1 MITDNELFEE
11 SSDGVIGEDDLITTE
26 NHSGISDNNGV
37 KLKSKLKDSVFTHLF
52 RDKTY
57 VYQLYKDLVVDDNTT
72 TIDDIE
78 ITTLRAMFLNTIYN
92 DLSFIVKG
100 KEYDRYMVFVEAQSS
115 WNYNMTLR
123 LFMYYF
129 EVLRRRLDMDEI
141 SYAGNSKVHIPMPE
155 MFVIY
160 TGDKKNIPEYES
172 FNDVYFNGK
181 ASVDLVIK
189 ILSEENTTIYGQYIK
204 FCKVYNE
211 KYKKFGKTFK
221 TILETIRE
229 CKDKGCL
236 VSFLSNHEKEVTSIM
251 DGFFSES
258 GMLNQFAKENIA
270 KGRAEGL
277 AKGRAEGLAKGR
289 AEGLVE
295 GEAIGTKNAIRSL
308 IQTGTVSLEKFM

>member
-211 KYKKFGKTFK
+211 K
-221 TILETIRE
+221 
-229 CKDKGCL
+229 
-236 VSFLSNHEKEVTSIM
+236 EVTSIM

-308 IQTGTVSLEKFM
+308 IQTGTVSLDFIAKTFGLSMTEVEAIAKET